1 MDFFQQ
7 IENYRPVNE
16 QETADMAAIRNL
28 RKQFANF
35 LLTRENTVAHLT
47 ASGFIVNETC
57 TKTLMIH
64 HNIYDSWGWT
74 GGHAD
79 GDANLRRVA
88 LKEASEETG
97 ISRLRPLSEEI
108 AAIDLLP
115 VRGHVK
121 RGRYVSAHLHITAT
135 YILIADESQKPRSN
149 PEENSG
155 ARWLPLAEIGAYCS
169 ETHMLPVYAKLT
181 KKARELH
188 AKRQHQ

>member
-1 MDFFQQ
+1 MQ

-16 QETADMAAIRNL
+16 QEIADMAAIRNL
-28 RKQFANF
+28 RKQFANA

-47 ASGFIVNETC
+47 ASGFIVNESC

-64 HNIYDSWGWT
+64 HNIYHSWGWT

-79 GDANLRRVA
+79 GDADLRRVA
-88 LKEASEETG
+88 LKEAAEETG
-97 ISRLRPLSEEI
+97 VSRLRPLSEEI

-115 VRGHVK
+115 VRGHIK
-121 RGRYVSAHLHITAT
+121 RGRYVSAHLHITAS
-135 YILIADESQKPRSN
+135 YILVADDAQTPRSN

-155 ARWLPLAEIGAYCS
+155 ARWLPLAEIDAYCS
-169 ETHMLPVYAKLT
+169 EAHMLAVYAKLT
-181 KKARELH
+181 KRARELH

>member
-1 MDFFQQ
+1 
-7 IENYRPVNE
+7 
-16 QETADMAAIRNL
+16 MAAIRNL